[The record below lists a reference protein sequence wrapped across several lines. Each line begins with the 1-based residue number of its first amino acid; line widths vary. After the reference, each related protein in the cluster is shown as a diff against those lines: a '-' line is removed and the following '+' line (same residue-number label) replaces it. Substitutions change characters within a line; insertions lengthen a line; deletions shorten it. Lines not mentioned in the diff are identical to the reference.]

1 MASAALFDNMMDGWF
16 EEAEHN
22 VKYVGD
28 FADLDL
34 NELFGVGN

>member
-1 MASAALFDNMMDGWF
+1 MASAAPFDNMMDGWF
-16 EEAEHN
+16 KDAEYN

-34 NELFGVGN
+34 NELFGVGK